1 MAHEMGRSV
10 PGFHA
15 GEIARVHE
23 FLAGRKDVSS
33 IVLAV
38 VEDHIDSAMLHA
50 LLSTAD
56 AHPASVPK
64 KLAIVGGQASLAAA
78 AKARLYAPDNYYSWI
93 FGLLTAYDKP
103 DAVAAVLSLPQKVEV
118 LVLSPVDELLKPL
131 EAAAARSEYAFATSV
146 GGSRITV
153 EAGPAPTD
161 DGALAAITKWFAR
174 GDAA

>member
-1 MAHEMGRSV
+1 
-10 PGFHA
+10 
-15 GEIARVHE
+15 
-23 FLAGRKDVSS
+23 
-33 IVLAV
+33 
-38 VEDHIDSAMLHA
+38 MLHA

-56 AHPASVPK
+56 SHPASVPK

-131 EAAAARSEYAFATSV
+131 EATAARSEYAFATSV

-161 DGALAAITKWFAR
+161 DGALAAISKWFAR
-174 GDAA
+174 GDDA